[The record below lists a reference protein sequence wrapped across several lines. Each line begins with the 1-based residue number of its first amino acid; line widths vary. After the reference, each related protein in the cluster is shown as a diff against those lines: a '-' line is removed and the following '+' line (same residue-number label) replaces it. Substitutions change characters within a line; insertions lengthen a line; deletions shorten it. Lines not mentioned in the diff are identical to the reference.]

1 MKQLFIVLLI
11 LFTACKD
18 GKKSEMQAVPDPSQT
33 AISQTEK
40 NHPGKMILET
50 ECYICHNPKASEE
63 SMIAP
68 PMVAIKKHYITENTT
83 KEEFTVALM
92 NWVND
97 PEQNSKMP
105 GALKKF
111 GIMPYI
117 PYPEDAIAQIAEYL
131 YDYDIEKPDW
141 YDVHYQKQQ
150 NIQIQAADAL
160 PDKHTRFAGKG
171 MEYANAAKSQ
181 LGKNLIRAI
190 GEKGTSGAIEFCNT
204 QATKLTDSV
213 SVMKNAIITRVSD
226 KPRNPA
232 NIANQEELGYIR
244 YYQKLI
250 ASGTEPK
257 PIVKSEK
264 GEVSFYYPITTNA
277 MCLQCHGKPNEQIIP
292 TTLATLKQLYP
303 NDKAVGYGQNEVRG
317 IWAINFEEKSLE

>member
-1 MKQLFIVLLI
+1 
-11 LFTACKD
+11 
-18 GKKSEMQAVPDPSQT
+18 
-33 AISQTEK
+33 
-40 NHPGKMILET
+40 
-50 ECYICHNPKASEE
+50 
-63 SMIAP
+63 
-68 PMVAIKKHYITENTT
+68 MVAIKKHYINENTT

-105 GALKKF
+105 GALRKF

-117 PYPEDAIAQIAEYL
+117 PYPEDAIAQIADYL
-131 YDYDIEKPDW
+131 YDYDVEKPDW

-150 NIQIQAADAL
+150 NGNQTDSAS
-160 PDKHTRFAGKG
+160 PDTPARFASTG
-171 MEYANAAKSQ
+171 MEYANAAKNQ

-213 SVMKNAIITRVSD
+213 SVMKNAIIKRVSD

-232 NIANQEELGYIR
+232 NMANKEELGYIR
-244 YYQKLI
+244 YYKQLV
-250 ASGTEPK
+250 ASGTSPK

-277 MCLQCHGKPNEQIIP
+277 MCLQCHGKPKEQIMP
-292 TTLATLKQLYP
+292 GTLATLEQLYP
-303 NDKAVGYGQNEVRG
+303 EDKALGYEQNEVRG
-317 IWAINFEEKSLE
+317 IWAINFEEKSIE

>member
-1 MKQLFIVLLI
+1 
-11 LFTACKD
+11 CKD
-18 GKKSEMQAVPDPSQT
+18 TKKSEMLPHQDNSN
-33 AISQTEK
+33 TEVAESGK
-40 NHPGKMILET
+40 NHPGKIILET
-50 ECYICHNPKASEE
+50 ECYICHNPRASEE

-68 PMVAIKKHYITENTT
+68 PMIDIKKHYITENTT
-83 KEEFTVALM
+83 KEEFTVDLM

-150 NIQIQAADAL
+150 DREATDPEQ
-160 PDKHTRFAGKG
+160 PDSHSRFSKAG

-190 GEKGTSGAIEFCNT
+190 GEEGTSGAISFCHT
-204 QATKLTDSV
+204 EATKLTDSV
-213 SVMKNAIITRVSD
+213 SVMKNAIIKRVTD
-226 KPRNPA
+226 KPRNQA
-232 NIANQEELGYIR
+232 NAASKEELGYIK
-244 YYQKLI
+244 YYKKLI
-250 ASGTEPK
+250 ASETAPK

-277 MCLQCHGKPNEQIIP
+277 MCLQCHGKPRDEIKES
-292 TTLATLKQLYP
+292 TLATLRQLYP
-303 NDKAVGYGQNEVRG
+303 DDRAVGYGQNEVRG
-317 IWAINFEEKSLE
+317 LWAINFDEEA